1 MCMGFKDPV
10 HDQRMVAHEREHA
23 VGRGGRGAGTGG
35 IVVEHR
41 VDDGGM
47 ATVTIVDHVG
57 EGERGRVVKAL
68 DLRIHLTAPCSVR
81 SEEHP
86 SELQSLMRIS
96 YAVSCLKPK
105 IEHNR

>member
-57 EGERGRVVKAL
+57 EGERGRVVKAM
-68 DLRIHLTAPCSVR
+68 DPRIHLTASCSVI
-81 SEEHP
+81 
-86 SELQSLMRIS
+86 LLLLNYIS
-96 YAVSCLKPK
+96 YLSLYGSTSCR
-105 IEHNR
+105 ERV

>member
-41 VDDGGM
+41 VDDGGL

-68 DLRIHLTAPCSVR
+68 DLRIHLTAPCLV
-81 SEEHP
+81 
-86 SELQSLMRIS
+86 IS
-96 YAVSCLKPK
+96 IFLIYILHLSFSSTYYNTTTKT
-105 IEHNR
+105 R